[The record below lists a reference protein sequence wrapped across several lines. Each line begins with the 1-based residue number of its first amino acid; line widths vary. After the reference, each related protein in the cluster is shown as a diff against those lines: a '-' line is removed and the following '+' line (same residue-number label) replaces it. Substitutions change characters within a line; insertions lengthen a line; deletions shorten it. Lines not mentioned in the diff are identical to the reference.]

1 MIPDKIILNE
11 VGLRE
16 GFQNLRRAYNTELK
30 LSVLDGLL
38 QAGVRH
44 IQLGSFVHPE
54 ILPQMADAEVL
65 FKSAPQLDNVI
76 YSAFILN
83 ERGLGRAI
91 DCGVK
96 KVETSISLHESYGFK
111 NTGMKFD
118 RAYEEMTRLV
128 RLAHRH
134 DISIRVGLQCA
145 WGVANE
151 AALGPD
157 TVLSYIDKLM
167 ALDRDKICL
176 ADTAGLA
183 TPKMVKEYLDII
195 IPQIGGK
202 PLILHFHETRQGGLA
217 NIQAALQMGVRE
229 FDSSLGGLGGSPFM
243 VNTTGNFATEDIVKL
258 MDEAGI
264 DTGIDMLG
272 LKKTASNLKRT
283 LQSTALKSAI

>member
-65 FKSAPQLDNVI
+65 FNSAPQHDNVI

-83 ERGLGRAI
+83 EQGLGRAI
-91 DCGVK
+91 DCSVK
-96 KVETSISLHESYGFK
+96 KVETSMSMNESYGFK
-111 NTGMKFD
+111 NTRMKSD

-134 DISIRVGLQCA
+134 DISIRVGLQCV

-167 ALDRDKICL
+167 ALDPDKICL

-202 PLILHFHETRQGGLA
+202 PLVLHFH
-217 NIQAALQMGVRE
+217 
-229 FDSSLGGLGGSPFM
+229 
-243 VNTTGNFATEDIVKL
+243 
-258 MDEAGI
+258 
-264 DTGIDMLG
+264 
-272 LKKTASNLKRT
+272 
-283 LQSTALKSAI
+283 

>member
-16 GFQNLRRAYNTELK
+16 GFQNLRGAYNTELK

-83 ERGLGRAI
+83 EQGLNRAI
-91 DCGVK
+91 DCSVK
-96 KVETSISLHESYGFK
+96 KVETSMSMNESYGFK
-111 NTGMKFD
+111 NTRMKSD

-134 DISIRVGLQCA
+134 DISIRVGLQCV

-167 ALDRDKICL
+167 ALDPDKICL

-202 PLILHFHETRQGGLA
+202 PLVLHFHETRQGGLA

-264 DTGIDMLG
+264 DTGINMLG

>member
-1 MIPDKIILNE
+1 MHKNITLNE

-16 GFQNLRRAYNTELK
+16 GFQNLHRVYNTKLK
-30 LSVLDGLL
+30 LTILDGLL
-38 QAGVRH
+38 QAGMRH
-44 IQLGSFVHPE
+44 IQLGSFVHPK

-65 FKSAPQLDNVI
+65 FHSAPQLDNVV

-83 ERGLGRAI
+83 EQGLTRAI

-96 KVETSISLHESYGFK
+96 KVETSMSLYESYGFK

-128 RLAHRH
+128 RLAHRY
-134 DISIRVGLQCA
+134 DIHIRVGLQCV

-151 AALGPD
+151 EKPSAD
-157 TVLSYIDKLM
+157 IVLSCVEKLL
-167 ALDRDKICL
+167 ALDPDKICL

-202 PLILHFHETRQGGLA
+202 PLVLHFHETRQGGLA

-243 VNTTGNFATEDIVKL
+243 VNTTGNFATEDVVKL

-264 DTGIDMLG
+264 DTGIDRLS
-272 LKKTASNLKRT
+272 LKETASHLKRT

>member
-16 GFQNLRRAYNTELK
+16 GFQNLRGAYNTELK

-83 ERGLGRAI
+83 EQGLDRAI
-91 DCGVK
+91 DCSVK
-96 KVETSISLHESYGFK
+96 KVETSMSMNESYGFK
-111 NTGMKFD
+111 NTRMKSD

-134 DISIRVGLQCA
+134 DISIRVGLQCV

-167 ALDRDKICL
+167 ALDPDKICL

-202 PLILHFHETRQGGLA
+202 PLVLHFHETRQGGLA

-243 VNTTGNFATEDIVKL
+243 VNTTGNFATEDVVKL

>member
-1 MIPDKIILNE
+1 MIPKNITLNE

-16 GFQNLRRAYNTELK
+16 GFQNIRRVYSSELK
-30 LSVLDGLL
+30 LTILDGLL
-38 QAGVRH
+38 QAGVRQ

-65 FKSAPQLDNVI
+65 FHSAPQLDNVV

-83 ERGLGRAI
+83 EQGMSRAI

-96 KVETSISLHESYGFK
+96 KVETSMSLHESYGFK
-111 NTGMKFD
+111 NTGMKSD

-128 RLAHRH
+128 RLARQH

-157 TVLSYIDKLM
+157 TFLSYIEKLM
-167 ALDRDKICL
+167 ALDPDKICL

-183 TPKMVKEYLDII
+183 TPKMVKDYLDII

-202 PLILHFHETRQGGLA
+202 PLVLHFHETRQGGLA

-243 VNTTGNFATEDIVKL
+243 VNTRGNFATEDIVKI

-264 DTGIDMLG
+264 DTGIDRLG
-272 LKKTASNLKRT
+272 LAKTASQLKKT

>member
-16 GFQNLRRAYNTELK
+16 GFQNLRGAYNTELK

-83 ERGLGRAI
+83 EQGLDRAI
-91 DCGVK
+91 DCSVK
-96 KVETSISLHESYGFK
+96 KVETSMSMNESYGFK
-111 NTGMKFD
+111 NTRMKSD

-134 DISIRVGLQCA
+134 DISIRIGLQCV

-167 ALDRDKICL
+167 ALDPDKICL

-202 PLILHFHETRQGGLA
+202 PLVLHFHETRQGGLA
-217 NIQAALQMGVRE
+217 NILTALQMGVRE

-243 VNTTGNFATEDIVKL
+243 VNTTGNFATEDVVKL

-264 DTGIDMLG
+264 DTGIDWLG
-272 LKKTASNLKRT
+272 LKKTASHLKRT

>member
-16 GFQNLRRAYNTELK
+16 GFQNLRGAYNTELK

-38 QAGVRH
+38 QAGIRH

-83 ERGLGRAI
+83 EQGLDRAI
-91 DCGVK
+91 DCSVK
-96 KVETSISLHESYGFK
+96 KVETSMSMNESYGFK
-111 NTGMKFD
+111 NTRMKSD

-134 DISIRVGLQCA
+134 DISIRVGLQCV

-167 ALDRDKICL
+167 TLDPDKICL

-202 PLILHFHETRQGGLA
+202 PLVLHFHEARQGGLA

-264 DTGIDMLG
+264 DTGIERLG
-272 LKKTASNLKRT
+272 LKKTASHLKRT

>member
-16 GFQNLRRAYNTELK
+16 GFQNLRGAYNTELK

-83 ERGLGRAI
+83 EQGLDRAI
-91 DCGVK
+91 DCSVK
-96 KVETSISLHESYGFK
+96 KVETSMSMNESYGFK
-111 NTGMKFD
+111 NTRMKSD

-134 DISIRVGLQCA
+134 DISIRVGLQCV

-167 ALDRDKICL
+167 ALDPDKICL

-202 PLILHFHETRQGGLA
+202 PLVLHFHETRQGGLA

-243 VNTTGNFATEDIVKL
+243 VNTTGNFATEDVVKL
-258 MDEAGI
+258 MDKAGI
-264 DTGIDMLG
+264 DTGVDRLG
-272 LKKTASNLKRT
+272 LKKTASHLKRT

>member
-16 GFQNLRRAYNTELK
+16 GFQNLRGAYNTELK

-83 ERGLGRAI
+83 EQGLDRAI
-91 DCGVK
+91 DCSVK
-96 KVETSISLHESYGFK
+96 KVETSMSMNESYGFK
-111 NTGMKFD
+111 NTRMKSD

-134 DISIRVGLQCA
+134 DISIRVGLQCV

-167 ALDRDKICL
+167 ALDPDKICL

-202 PLILHFHETRQGGLA
+202 PLVLHFHETRQGGLA

-243 VNTTGNFATEDIVKL
+243 VNTTGNFATEDIVNL